1 MHKATAVKRGITAA
15 LLFTA
20 CSVSAQ
26 SGTGFAIQELGN
38 LVNDAIF
45 FTDKYITPATD
56 AAVYQAASSWMYTP
70 KKSEL
75 WNFTLGI
82 HANAFLVPERDR
94 KFTIS
99 NSNFSFFTIDGA
111 ATATTPSA
119 IGSDKYVN
127 LSGMLDGKQVV
138 LRSPEGI
145 NREVVVYP
153 YIQGSLGLLYG
164 TELVVKFAPRTTLK
178 TVEYQVYGFGLK
190 HNISQYFKSLEQKK
204 IHIAV
209 LAAYSK
215 EDISVNFL
223 DVQTEYGSLGLNSL
237 NSLIDTWQL
246 QLNASRE
253 FERLELSAGFIMN
266 TSDFEY
272 KVDGAKGTIEE
283 IIPLQQILNTKLK
296 EIAKTKSNYIGE
308 IAARYQFNHFY
319 IQTSIAFGKFV
330 NSNLSFQYEFKQK
343 NKKQTI

>member
-1 MHKATAVKRGITAA
+1 MRKATAVKRGAIIV

-26 SGTGFAIQELGN
+26 SGTGSAIQELGN
-38 LVNDAIF
+38 LVNDAVF

-70 KKSEL
+70 KKSKL
-75 WNFTLGI
+75 WDFTLGAHI
-82 HANAFLVPERDR
+82 NSFLVPESDR
-94 KFTIS
+94 RFTIS
-99 NSNFSFFTIDGA
+99 NSDLSFFTIDGA
-111 ATATTPSA
+111 STATTPSA
-119 IGSDKYVN
+119 LGNDKYVT
-127 LSGMLDGKQVV
+127 LSGTLNGKQVL

-145 NREVVVYP
+145 NRETVFYP

-178 TVEYQVYGFGLK
+178 TVEYQVYGLGLK
-190 HNISQYFKSLEQKK
+190 HNISQYFTGLEQKK
-204 IHIAV
+204 THLAV
-209 LAAYSK
+209 LAAYAR

-237 NSLIDTWQL
+237 NSLIDTWQF
-246 QLNASRE
+246 QVNASRE
-253 FERLELSAGFIMN
+253 FDRLELSAGFIMN

-272 KVDGAKGTIEE
+272 KVDGARGTIEQ
-283 IIPLQQILNTKLK
+283 IIPLQQIINNKLK

-308 IAARYQFNHFY
+308 IGIRYQFNHFY
-319 IQTSIAFGKFV
+319 MQTSIAFGKFV